1 MSELNI
7 LIGVPTKEA
16 IDIDAAISIMNL
28 DWDGHNITY
37 THSQGAGVY
46 GVAQARNNLVK
57 QANDALEA
65 RELIKGCVQQ
75 GAPVN
80 GFDKLFMIDS
90 DMIVPQDA
98 IINLLDPDVPIVTGC
113 ARYKNDSM
121 RSPLFRYTTDRQGD
135 ASWLWNEIPRGRFE
149 IKSGG
154 VACAMID
161 VELLKRM
168 HRPWFVWTERGNGT
182 YVGEDIGFYEELQ
195 RIGIKPQADGRV
207 RCGHIGRKIYE

>member
-57 QANDALEA
+57 QAID
-65 RELIKGCVQQ
+65 GD
-75 GAPVN
+75 
-80 GFDKLFMIDS
+80 FDKLFMIDS

-121 RSPLFRYTTDRQGD
+121 RSPLFRYTTDKQGD

-161 VELLKRM
+161 VNLLKRM

>member
-57 QANDALEA
+57 QAID
-65 RELIKGCVQQ
+65 G
-75 GAPVN
+75 